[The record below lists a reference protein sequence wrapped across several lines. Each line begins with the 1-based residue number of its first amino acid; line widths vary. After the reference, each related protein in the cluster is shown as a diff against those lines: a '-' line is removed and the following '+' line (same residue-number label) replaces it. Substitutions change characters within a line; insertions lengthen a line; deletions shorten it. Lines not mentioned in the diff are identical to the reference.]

1 MAKERGARL
10 PRSADMREEMK
21 AAASETR
28 TASVTTGTMTL
39 NRSHRGTPATTG
51 RPERPVSDGKLATE
65 EGKQPET
72 LVTTETTG
80 M

>member
-1 MAKERGARL
+1 MKERGVRL
-10 PRSADMREEMK
+10 PRSADMSAETK
-21 AAASETR
+21 AAASERR
-28 TASVTTGTMTL
+28 TASATTGTTTL
-39 NRSHRGTPATTG
+39 NRCHHGTLAKTG
-51 RPERPVSDGKLATE
+51 RPERPASDGTHATE